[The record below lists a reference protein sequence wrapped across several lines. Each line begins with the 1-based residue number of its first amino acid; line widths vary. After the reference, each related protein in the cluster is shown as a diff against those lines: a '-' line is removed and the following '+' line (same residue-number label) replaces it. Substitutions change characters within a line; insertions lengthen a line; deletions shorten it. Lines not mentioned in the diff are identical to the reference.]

1 MEYKQSQQQGGG
13 GGGQG
18 GEQEQNALSRRQKD
32 LIAATHRLIRE
43 GDKYTDQE
51 RKDGYE
57 AVAAGQ
63 EKLRTDTLEFLDR
76 MGRRLGE
83 VDESQKQVVEM
94 AEHLKQA
101 AKEMEGAPPP
111 LRKEAGKDALPPEQ
125 RALQRLLAADAI
137 FREVQVAFGNQNNG
151 GGGGGERE
159 QQELAGL
166 FELELDKMKNQYET
180 VQRAQQQQAEQQ
192 KSEAERRLEE
202 LARRQQQALEEQR
215 RRQQR
220 QPRTDRAVINDNSRN

>member
-1 MEYKQSQQQGGG
+1 M
-13 GGGQG
+13 
-18 GEQEQNALSRRQKD
+18 SRRQKD

-137 FREVQVAFGNQNNG
+137 FREVQVAFGNQSNG
-151 GGGGGERE
+151 GGWWRTRATE
-159 QQELAGL
+159 AGRL
-166 FELELDKMKNQYET
+166 
-180 VQRAQQQQAEQQ
+180 VRAGARQD
-192 KSEAERRLEE
+192 EE
-202 LARRQQQALEEQR
+202 PVRDRTARATAAG
-215 RRQQR
+215 
-220 QPRTDRAVINDNSRN
+220 RTTEK